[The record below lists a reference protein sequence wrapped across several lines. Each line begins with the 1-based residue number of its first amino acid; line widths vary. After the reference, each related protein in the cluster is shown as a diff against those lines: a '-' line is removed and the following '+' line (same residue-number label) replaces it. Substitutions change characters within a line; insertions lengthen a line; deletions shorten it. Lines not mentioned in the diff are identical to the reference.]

1 MPLGTVKPA
10 TLFNKNAPK
19 LVAEWRVSLGK
30 ILTDKTQ
37 IKKVHI
43 APMPILIRIL
53 KINSILNQ
61 SFCKFLGRAV
71 SAKEAM

>member
-1 MPLGTVKPA
+1 M
-10 TLFNKNAPK
+10 
-19 LVAEWRVSLGK
+19 
-30 ILTDKTQ
+30 
-37 IKKVHI
+37 
-43 APMPILIRIL
+43 LIRIL